1 MNDINDITI
10 ATLIVGLCL
19 LLITLFIVVV
29 GFESRLEKVLS
40 HVIDGRF
47 MMKTLI
53 KLMKFVFFQRLA
65 QCLYATFYIVVL
77 ILIVGKHHE
86 FAPDYTEN
94 RTNL

>member
-47 MMKTLI
+47 MMKT
-53 KLMKFVFFQRLA
+53 FVDKIDETRLFFRDWHN
-65 QCLYATFYIVVL
+65 V
-77 ILIVGKHHE
+77 
-86 FAPDYTEN
+86 YTP
-94 RTNL
+94 RSTL